1 MSQSRVLRTGVWLE
15 PPFDALVK
23 AVNAAVFIIQGTKY
37 RYANPVA
44 EKLTG
49 HSVARLQSMDFW
61 EIVHPDE
68 QESVRESGLARQN
81 GLDMP
86 EEYPIR
92 ILHKSGAV
100 HQVMFSAS
108 LIQMDHQTAVLGVV
122 QDVSAHAIRQER
134 MDDQLLQAQKMEA
147 IGTLVGGIAHDFNN
161 ILAGITG
168 NVFLARSFAGDR
180 DKVVAKMDRI
190 DKLSFRAAGM
200 IKQLLAF
207 ARKDMVDMQA
217 FAFAPFLNEIIQHVR
232 VESGDGAHLRTD
244 INIGDVMR
252 VKGDTAQLQQVL
264 LHLIH
269 NAFDAVAECKTPQV
283 DISVDLFGADDA
295 FVQAH
300 EGIGGRDMIC
310 VRIRDNGCG
319 ISRESMNHIFEP
331 FFSTKGVGKGSGLGL
346 SMVYGA
352 LQTHAGA
359 IEVESQAGEGSCF
372 SIYLPVYGLCAV
384 SGKDDDIQIHSGHG
398 ECILL
403 VDDDTSV
410 LSTGSEVLR
419 SLGYRV
425 LVAASGREALDM
437 YGEHGEEIDLV
448 VLDVVMPE
456 MGGQD
461 VALALQERRPDVNLM
476 FATGYDQ
483 SGALKRLQG
492 MDANDILLKPF
503 SIAELSLALR
513 RKLET

>member
-1 MSQSRVLRTGVWLE
+1 MSQSSVLRTDAWLE

-44 EKLTG
+44 ERLTG
-49 HSVARLQSMDFW
+49 HSVARLQSMDFL

-68 QESVRESGLARQN
+68 QEAVRESGLARQN

-86 EEYPIR
+86 DEYPIR
-92 ILHKSGAV
+92 ILHKSGTV

-108 LIQMDHQTAVLGVV
+108 LIELDNRLAVLGVV
-122 QDVSAHAIRQER
+122 QDVSMHAIRQER

-168 NVFLARSFAGDR
+168 NVFLARNCAGDGE
-180 DKVVAKMDRI
+180 KVVARMDRI

-217 FAFAPFLNEIIQHVR
+217 FAFAPFLHDIIQHVR
-232 VESGDGAHLRTD
+232 VEIGDEIDFQTD
-244 INIGDVMR
+244 IDIPDVIR
-252 VKGDTAQLQQVL
+252 VNGDTAQLQQVL

-269 NAFDAVAECKTPQV
+269 NAFDAVAECKAPQV
-283 DISVDLFGADDA
+283 DISAHLFEADDA

-300 EGIGGRDMIC
+300 EGLGGRDMIC
-310 VRIRDNGCG
+310 IGIRDNGCG
-319 ISRESMNHIFEP
+319 ISGEFMNHIFEP
-331 FFSTKGVGKGSGLGL
+331 FFSTKAVGKGSGLGL

-352 LQTHAGA
+352 VQTHAGA

-372 SIYLPVYGLCAV
+372 SIYFPLHGLCAA
-384 SGKDDDIQIHSGHG
+384 SGKDDDIQLHSGHG

-403 VDDDTSV
+403 VDDDASV

-425 LVAASGREALDM
+425 LMAASGREALDM

-448 VLDVVMPE
+448 VLDVVMPG

-461 VALALQERRPDVNLM
+461 VALALQEIQADVNLM

-483 SGALKRLQG
+483 SGAFKRLRG
-492 MDANDILLKPF
+492 MDANDVLLKPF

-513 RKLET
+513 RKLGT